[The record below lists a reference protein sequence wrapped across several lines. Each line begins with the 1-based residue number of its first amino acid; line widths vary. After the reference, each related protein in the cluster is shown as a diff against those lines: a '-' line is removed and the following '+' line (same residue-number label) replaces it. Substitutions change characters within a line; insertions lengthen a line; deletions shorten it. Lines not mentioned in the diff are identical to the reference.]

1 MGSPPGSWSPTEA
14 VNSLRPV
21 PAEMSGGRLHG
32 RRLALAVLVA
42 SLAVAIAFPQQ
53 ISTILAI
60 PLLAAFSLGRMVA
73 AYTLAVAFSI
83 GVGLAATSSRRAAS
97 VLLPLLDVLQ
107 SIPIFGFFPAALVFF
122 VSSFQGHP
130 IGLELAVVFL
140 IFTSMAWNM
149 AFGVYESLTTI
160 PRDLEAAADSYG
172 LRGWLRFRRVT
183 FPAVMPK
190 LVYNSMLSWSNGWY
204 FLVASEVFTAFGATH
219 VRPGLGAFIAEA
231 GITGAADRI
240 ALGIGALAAVVVA
253 LDVLVWRP
261 TSLWAERFRL
271 ETTGRQVARVP
282 GPYERLKWLPRF
294 LPIRTATRARLR
306 PVAVAWRRISA
317 RIEKVY
323 AVHPD
328 VLRRLAVINLAMF
341 LAIFAVV
348 GIAGLAALIALLARP
363 LPAEAQEIPIAALH
377 SFLRLLAA
385 YGIALVWTVPIAAW
399 VGRSQRASRFLTP
412 FLEVF
417 ASLPAAALLPA
428 ILGISIVIASAVG
441 LEAQLAALLIALF
454 SMQWYLLFN
463 LIAGVRSIPADVEEA
478 ARAFGLRGRTYWK
491 RLLFP
496 ALVPSLITGSIT
508 AWGAGWNALIVS
520 EYILF
525 GQRIYRVTGVG
536 AMLSEATFAT
546 PPNASLILLTV
557 LTMIVVVV
565 GMNKLLWRPLYRR
578 ASARFR
584 LEVE

>member
-1 MGSPPGSWSPTEA
+1 
-14 VNSLRPV
+14 
-21 PAEMSGGRLHG
+21 MSGGRLLG
-32 RRLALAVLVA
+32 RRLAAIVLVA
-42 SLAVAIAFPQQ
+42 SLAAAIVFPQQ
-53 ISTILAI
+53 ASTILSI
-60 PLLAAFSLGRMVA
+60 PLLAVFSLGRMVA
-73 AYTLAVAFSI
+73 AYALAVAFSI
-83 GVGLAATSSRRAAS
+83 GVGLAATSNRRAAS

-107 SIPIFGFFPAALVFF
+107 SIPILGFFPAVLVFF
-122 VSSFQGHP
+122 VASFQGHP
-130 IGLELAVVFL
+130 LGLELAVVFL

-149 AFGVYESLTTI
+149 AFGVYESLVTI
-160 PRDLEAAADSYG
+160 PRDLEVAADSYG

-183 FPAVMPK
+183 FPAMIPK

-231 GITGAADRI
+231 GIAGAADRI
-240 ALGIGALAAVVVA
+240 AIGIGALAALVLA
-253 LDVLVWRP
+253 LDALVWRP
-261 TSLWAERFRL
+261 TSLWADRFRL
-271 ETTGRQVARVP
+271 ETTGGQVARVP

-294 LPIRTATRARLR
+294 LPIRNAIRAGLR
-306 PVAVAWRRISA
+306 PAADSWGRLSA
-317 RIEKVY
+317 RIEKSY

-328 VLRRLAVINLAMF
+328 ALRRLAVINLAMF
-341 LAIFAVV
+341 LAIFAIV
-348 GIAGLAALIALLARP
+348 GLVGLAALIALLARP
-363 LPAEAQEIPIAALH
+363 LPAGASEIPLAALH
-377 SFLRLLAA
+377 SFARLLAA
-385 YGIALVWTVPIAAW
+385 YGIALAWTVPIAAW

-417 ASLPAAALLPA
+417 ASLPAAALFPV

-441 LEAQLAALLIALF
+441 LEAQLAALLIALL

-463 LIAGVRSIPADVEEA
+463 LIAGVRSIPGDLEEA

-496 ALVPSLITGSIT
+496 AVVPSLITGSIT

-525 GQRIYRVTGVG
+525 DQRIYQVTGVG

-546 PPNASLILLTV
+546 PPNASLILLTI
-557 LTMIVVVV
+557 LAMIVIVM
-565 GMNKLLWRPLYRR
+565 GMNRFVWRPLYRR

-584 LEVE
+584 MEVE

>member
-1 MGSPPGSWSPTEA
+1 
-14 VNSLRPV
+14 
-21 PAEMSGGRLHG
+21 MSGGRLLG
-32 RRLALAVLVA
+32 RRLAAIVLVA
-42 SLAVAIAFPQQ
+42 SLAAAIVFPQQ
-53 ISTILAI
+53 ASTILSI
-60 PLLAAFSLGRMVA
+60 PLLAVFSLGRMVA
-73 AYTLAVAFSI
+73 AYALAVAFSI
-83 GVGLAATSSRRAAS
+83 GVGLAATSNRRAAS

-107 SIPIFGFFPAALVFF
+107 SIPILGFFPAVLVFF
-122 VSSFQGHP
+122 VASFQGHP
-130 IGLELAVVFL
+130 LGLELAVVFL

-149 AFGVYESLTTI
+149 AFGVYESLVTI
-160 PRDLEAAADSYG
+160 PHDLEVAADSYG

-183 FPAVMPK
+183 FPAMIPK

-231 GITGAADRI
+231 GIAGAADRI
-240 ALGIGALAAVVVA
+240 AIGIGALAALVLA
-253 LDVLVWRP
+253 LDAVVWRP
-261 TSLWAERFRL
+261 TSLWADRFRL
-271 ETTGRQVARVP
+271 ETTGGQVARVP

-294 LPIRTATRARLR
+294 LPIRNAIRAGLR
-306 PVAVAWRRISA
+306 PAAEFWGRLA
-317 RIEKVY
+317 APIERSY

-328 VLRRLAVINLAMF
+328 ALRRLAVINLAMF
-341 LAIFAVV
+341 LAIFAIV
-348 GIAGLAALIALLARP
+348 GLVGLAALIAVLARP
-363 LPAEAQEIPIAALH
+363 LPAGASEIPLAALH
-377 SFLRLLAA
+377 SFARLLAA
-385 YGIALVWTVPIAAW
+385 YGIALAWTVPIAAW

-417 ASLPAAALLPA
+417 ASLPAAALFPV

-441 LEAQLAALLIALF
+441 LEAQLAALLIALL

-463 LIAGVRSIPADVEEA
+463 LIAGVRSIPGDLEEA

-496 ALVPSLITGSIT
+496 AIVPSLITGSIT

-525 GQRIYRVTGVG
+525 GQRIYQVTGVG

-546 PPNASLILLTV
+546 PPDASLILLTI
-557 LTMIVVVV
+557 LTMIVIVM
-565 GMNKLLWRPLYRR
+565 GMNRFLWRPLYRR

-584 LEVE
+584 MEVE